1 MIGKRILVVD
11 DEEGLRRVTQ
21 LKLQQAGYEASTAA
35 DGQSAL
41 DLLSRHPQ
49 DLVITDIQL
58 PHVSGLELIQLI
70 RADETI
76 KDVPIMAVT
85 AYATAGDEER
95 IRGAGAESYV
105 TKPISVARFVQ
116 EVDSLLARKEPAT
129 ADA

>member
-1 MIGKRILVVD
+1 MAKILIVEDNALNVKLFCD
-11 DEEGLRRVTQ
+11 LLAAHGHEPQAVTDSRQ
-21 LKLQQAGYEASTAA
+21 
-35 DGQSAL
+35 AL
-41 DLLSRHPQ
+41 DAAHDFSP

-58 PHVSGLELIQLI
+58 PHVTGFDLI
-70 RADETI
+70 RMLRADDQLSE
-76 KDVPIMAVT
+76 VPIMAVT

-116 EVDSLLARKEPAT
+116 EVDSLLARKEPVT